1 MDSCRIQ
8 PETNEHM
15 CEFAH
20 SLAFAGTVALRE
32 CKSGIVALDFP
43 KNSNENA
50 RDFIF
55 LWRAFT
61 FVVRRLLCCSD
72 VQ

>member
-20 SLAFAGTVALRE
+20 SLICWYCCVIRE

-43 KNSNENA
+43 KNSNAENA

-61 FVVRRLLCCSD
+61 FVVRRLLCCA